1 MVALVGWLQIRRNT
15 LGSERGSNS
24 RLSALFSARQLVTIV
39 VSVCAAIVL
48 APTAVYAAVTATSV
62 HISDPTYP
70 SREAH
75 VTTGGKLYV
84 GDGSGALTV
93 DGKVKVTDGS
103 GALSVDGTVK
113 ARPVAPAQPWNPV
126 NYVAVSA
133 GASRAALFSAL
144 VPTKLNLTSFT
155 VAAGGATAGAVTLDV
170 QVYVSDSGAGDCV
183 ALTGASFGAAERF
196 RVFVPVGQ
204 TVNLAYP
211 TPLVYTAYGST
222 GDRYCVDVSGSG
234 PTGYSAYIAASGFL
248 S

>member
-1 MVALVGWLQIRRNT
+1 V
-15 LGSERGSNS
+15 RGDRS
-24 RLSALFSARQLVTIV
+24 RADT
-39 VSVCAAIVL
+39 
-48 APTAVYAAVTATSV
+48 VYAAVTATSV

-155 VAAGGATAGAVTLDV
+155 VAAGGATAGTVTLDV

-211 TPLVYTAYGST
+211 TPLVCTAYGST